1 MVVGCNSLLE
11 EQEGI
16 ENAAVGVVKTV
27 KTVKTVKAVEEDYHM
42 ESSLKRKV
50 VEAVGYMGKES
61 RDQSLNPKLS
71 LH

>member
-11 EQEGI
+11 KQEGI
-16 ENAAVGVVKTV
+16 ENAAVGVVKTA
-27 KTVKTVKAVEEDYHM
+27 KTVKTVEEDYHM

>member
-16 ENAAVGVVKTV
+16 ENAAVGVVKTA
-27 KTVKTVKAVEEDYHM
+27 KAVEEDYQM

-61 RDQSLNPKLS
+61 RDQSLNPKLR
-71 LH
+71 LD